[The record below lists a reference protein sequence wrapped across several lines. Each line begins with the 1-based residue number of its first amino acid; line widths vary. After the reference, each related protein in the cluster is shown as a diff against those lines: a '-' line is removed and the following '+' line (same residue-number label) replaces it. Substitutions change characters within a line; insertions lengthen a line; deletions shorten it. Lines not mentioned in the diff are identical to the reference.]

1 MPAIKTRLQGALA
14 ARRRARTNLTA
25 TRSRDSLRRFFKAAH
40 EALAAG
46 DNPKAVDIATRIYLH
61 EDLRGRI
68 NAILARRLHDKA
80 TERSSP
86 RLDRQA
92 RLSER

>member
-46 DNPKAVDIATRIYLH
+46 DDPKAVDIAARIYVH
-61 EDLRGRI
+61 EDLRSRV
-68 NAILARRLHDKA
+68 NAILTRRLHDKTA
-80 TERSSP
+80 EHSRLH
-86 RLDRQA
+86 LDRLN
-92 RLSER
+92 RRREL